1 MQSAKT
7 SLPTCTFMAELVDLL
22 SEPTTGCDK
31 QHGGRMV
38 ERLDQLEAD
47 ARQHGA
53 REETLAAIKGARIVA
68 SLGEMSAAR

>member
-1 MQSAKT
+1 MAK
-7 SLPTCTFMAELVDLL
+7 LVELL
-22 SEPTTGCDK
+22 SESTTGHDRPR
-31 QHGGRMV
+31 GGRMV
-38 ERLDQLEAD
+38 ERLDQLDAD